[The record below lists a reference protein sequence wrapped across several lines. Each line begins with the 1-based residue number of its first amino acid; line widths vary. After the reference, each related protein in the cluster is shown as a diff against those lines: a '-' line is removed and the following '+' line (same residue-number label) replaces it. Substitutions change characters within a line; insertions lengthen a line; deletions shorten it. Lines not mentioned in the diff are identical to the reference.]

1 MGDGKGAAGGFVGG
15 KGGDDVRNMLTGP
28 QLGGGGGGAGGD
40 PFSQKDCKN

>member
-1 MGDGKGAAGGFVGG
+1 MGDGKDQGGFVGG

-28 QLGGGGGGAGGD
+28 QMPGSGGQGGD